1 MIKYDQKKTIL
12 LIYVILLSSI
22 NYKHY
27 QLAARCHV
35 PDAWKSYLR
44 LYYYL
49 LNLFL
54 FFHDRTPRMV
64 KNTSKV

>member
-1 MIKYDQKKTIL
+1 MTKKDHL

-35 PDAWKSYLR
+35 PDAWKSYFAFI
-44 LYYYL
+44 L
-49 LNLFL
+49 LSFESI
-54 FFHDRTPRMV
+54 FIFP
-64 KNTSKV
+64 